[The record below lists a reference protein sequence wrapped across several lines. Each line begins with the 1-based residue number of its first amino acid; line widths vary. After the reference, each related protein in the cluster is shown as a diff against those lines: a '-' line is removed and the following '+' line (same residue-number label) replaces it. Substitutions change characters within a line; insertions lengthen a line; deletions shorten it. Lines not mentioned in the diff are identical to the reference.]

1 MTTCCRFR
9 LTRRRLARAIWG
21 AWLKGI
27 NVKAPTPL
35 WMKEKLRRCGIRS
48 IDAVVDVTNYVLL
61 ELGQPMHA
69 FDRDRIE
76 GGIVVRMA
84 KEGETLV
91 LLDGSEAKARQRH
104 AGHCRP

>member
-1 MTTCCRFR
+1 
-9 LTRRRLARAIWG
+9 
-21 AWLKGI
+21 
-27 NVKAPTPL
+27 
-35 WMKEKLRRCGIRS
+35 MKEKLRRCGIRS

-69 FDRDRIE
+69 FDKDRIE

-91 LLDGSEAKARQRH
+91 LLDGTEAKLNADTTGHRRPQQGAGDGRH
-104 AGHCRP
+104 LWWRTLWRE

>member
-1 MTTCCRFR
+1 MR
-9 LTRRRLARAIWG
+9 
-21 AWLKGI
+21 
-27 NVKAPTPL
+27 
-35 WMKEKLRRCGIRS
+35 IRS

-69 FDRDRIE
+69 FDKDRIE

-91 LLDGSEAKARQRH
+91 LLDGTEAKLDADTRSSPTTTRRWRW
-104 AGHCRP
+104 AASLVANTLA